1 MERHWRISSGGV
13 PGSDLCLKDHS
24 VSYVNSLYEK
34 GKPIRKAIR
43 NNLEEKEWFGPE
55 WCQWEV
61 ARFQKDSEA
70 EPIKL
75 TCRLDVE

>member
-1 MERHWRISSGGV
+1 M
-13 PGSDLCLKDHS
+13 KDHS